1 MRNALQIRIEEVGA
15 SFEVESLPTVMAHRA
30 LMRQLFQNLI
40 DNALKYRRPDD
51 PPRIRVYSQ
60 VSSDGVEICVADSG
74 IGFSDEAAE
83 RLFEPFTR
91 LVGAEVAS
99 GAGIGMATA
108 RRIMDRFDG
117 RISARGLP
125 GQGAIFTMWFP
136 MLEAEPDAPSAIPV
150 PCQLLLVDDSVEDRL
165 IARRFID
172 KDLFTI
178 LEADSAEA
186 AMKILRRET
195 VHVVLS
201 DFRMP
206 GTDGLELLQQIRN
219 HYPHIRTMLCSGG
232 RLPEAVAG
240 DPVIQAH
247 FEKPPNAAALSEAV
261 FGEGDVPEAA

>member
-1 MRNALQIRIEEVGA
+1 
-15 SFEVESLPTVMAHRA
+15 
-30 LMRQLFQNLI
+30 
-40 DNALKYRRPDD
+40 
-51 PPRIRVYSQ
+51 
-60 VSSDGVEICVADSG
+60 VEICVADSG
-74 IGFSDEAAE
+74 IGFSDKAAE

-117 RISARGLP
+117 RISARVLP
-125 GQGAIFTMWFP
+125 GQGAIFTMSFP
-136 MLEAEPDAPSAIPV
+136 TFEVAPEADAPSAIPV

-206 GTDGLELLQQIRN
+206 GTDGLELLQQIRS

-232 RLPEAVAG
+232 QLPEAVAG
-240 DPVIQAH
+240 HPVIQAH